1 MIVAVKWLALHIL
14 SLKVSEYEN
23 INILFTKGN
32 VIDI

>member
-23 INILFTKGN
+23 INITKDN